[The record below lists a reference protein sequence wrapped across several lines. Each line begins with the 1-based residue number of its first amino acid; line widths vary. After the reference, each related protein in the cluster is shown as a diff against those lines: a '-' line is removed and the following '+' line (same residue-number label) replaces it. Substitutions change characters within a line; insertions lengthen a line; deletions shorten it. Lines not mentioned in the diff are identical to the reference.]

1 MFLLVTDSGIL
12 AITSE
17 LSDLTK
23 IKIIIIFLE
32 FLSFFNL
39 VKEKSTE
46 IMLSCQQS
54 IENKTLAD

>member
-1 MFLLVTDSGIL
+1 MFLLVTDSRIL

-17 LSDLTK
+17 SSDLTK
-23 IKIIIIFLE
+23 IKIIIFLE
-32 FLSFFNL
+32 LLSFFNL